1 MWECFVLT
9 FSRSLAMLR
18 PNRALPKRATLMQ
31 ERLQTRRL
39 CCQVNPRRPQR
50 VIWRSQLQTPDD
62 RGISLDDASC
72 ARTAERGVTKG
83 VLA

>member
-39 CCQVNPRRPQR
+39 CCQVVRR
-50 VIWRSQLQTPDD
+50 RSEPLW
-62 RGISLDDASC
+62 
-72 ARTAERGVTKG
+72 
-83 VLA
+83 

>member
-31 ERLQTRRL
+31 ERFQSRRL
-39 CCQVNPRRPQR
+39 CCQVVPRRNEPL
-50 VIWRSQLQTPDD
+50 W
-62 RGISLDDASC
+62 
-72 ARTAERGVTKG
+72 
-83 VLA
+83 